1 MHSKAE
7 KEKGNLKKKKKK
19 GQKARQEEKIIKWK

>member
-7 KEKGNLKKKKKK
+7 KEKGNFKKIKKK